1 MSDDPTTENTGP
13 GETARPDERVRP
25 GPEGRRSEDARR
37 TGTRS
42 GPGENTDPTLLEA
55 LPGLARIGARAGFR
69 TLAWMANE
77 TLTTGEE
84 IVSAVAEGES
94 PVPVVR
100 EATREAW
107 GAVARSLGT
116 DDPAGGSRPGSPR
129 ADRTG
134 GPRTRPGS
142 GPVSDEELRR
152 RGARLLAQSA
162 DVRFDED
169 GHPAFTHIL
178 DELTPD
184 EARILRFLATDGPQ
198 PAVDVRTHRPFG
210 VGSELV
216 AAGLSMVGLQAGVR
230 HLDRTR
236 SYLDNLHRLGLVW
249 FSREP
254 VAPGRYQVVEVQP
267 EVAAALERAG
277 RASRTI
283 RRSIHLTPFGEDFC
297 RTCLPVDPPGHAS

>member
-1 MSDDPTTENTGP
+1 MTDEPTTGDPRPTEEDERTG
-13 GETARPDERVRP
+13 ARPRP
-25 GPEGRRSEDARR
+25 GDA
-37 TGTRS
+37 
-42 GPGENTDPTLLEA
+42 PDPTLIEA
-55 LPGLARIGARAGFR
+55 LPGLARIGMRAGIR
-69 TLAWMANE
+69 TLVWMANE
-77 TLTTGEE
+77 TITTGEE

-107 GAVARSLGT
+107 GAVARSLGA
-116 DDPAGGSRPGSPR
+116 DESANPERAGSPR
-129 ADRTG
+129 AERAG
-134 GPRTRPGS
+134 GPRARAGS
-142 GPVSDEELRR
+142 AAVPDDELRR

-169 GHPAFTHIL
+169 SHPAFSHIL

-184 EARILRFLATDGPQ
+184 EARMLRFLATEGPQ
-198 PAVDVRTHRPFG
+198 PSVDVRTNRPFG

-230 HLDRTR
+230 HLDRTQ

-254 VAPGRYQVVEVQP
+254 VAPGRYQVLEVQP

-277 RASRTI
+277 RAPKTI

-297 RTCLPVDPPGHAS
+297 RTCLPVAPPDAGHRS

>member
-1 MSDDPTTENTGP
+1 MSDDPTTENAGPTGEDRRA
-13 GETARPDERVRP
+13 GTRP
-25 GPEGRRSEDARR
+25 GGGDTA
-37 TGTRS
+37 
-42 GPGENTDPTLLEA
+42 DPTLIEA
-55 LPGLARIGARAGFR
+55 LPGLARIGMRAGIR

-77 TLTTGEE
+77 TITTGEE

-107 GAVARSLGT
+107 GAVARSLGA
-116 DDPAGGSRPGSPR
+116 DEAVGDAPAGSARATRSGGARP
-129 ADRTG
+129 
-134 GPRTRPGS
+134 RPGS
-142 GPVSDEELRR
+142 GPVSDAELRR

-162 DVRFDED
+162 DVRHDED
-169 GHPAFTHIL
+169 SHPAFTHIL

-184 EARILRFLATDGPQ
+184 EARILRLLSTEGPQ
-198 PAVDVRTHRPFG
+198 PAVDVRTNRPFG

-230 HLDRTR
+230 HLDRTQ
-236 SYLDNLHRLGLVW
+236 SYLNNLHRLGLVW

-277 RASRTI
+277 RAPKTI
-283 RRSIHLTPFGEDFC
+283 RRSIQLTAFGEDFC
-297 RTCLPVDPPGHAS
+297 RTCLPVDGPPGH

>member
-1 MSDDPTTENTGP
+1 MSDDPTAEDPRPTE
-13 GETARPDERVRP
+13 EDERARARPRA
-25 GPEGRRSEDARR
+25 GDA
-37 TGTRS
+37 
-42 GPGENTDPTLLEA
+42 PDPTLIEA
-55 LPGLARIGARAGFR
+55 LPGLARIGMRAGIR

-77 TLTTGEE
+77 TITTGEE

-107 GAVARSLGT
+107 GAVARSLGA
-116 DDPAGGSRPGSPR
+116 DESADPERAGSPR
-129 ADRTG
+129 ADRAG
-134 GPRTRPGS
+134 GPRTRAGS
-142 GPVSDEELRR
+142 AADNEAELRR

-169 GHPAFTHIL
+169 SHPAFSHIL

-184 EARILRFLATDGPQ
+184 EARMLRFLATEGPQ
-198 PAVDVRTHRPFG
+198 PSVDVRTNRPFG

-254 VAPGRYQVVEVQP
+254 VAPGRYQVLEVQP

-277 RASRTI
+277 RAPKTI

-297 RTCLPVDPPGHAS
+297 RTCLPVAPPDAGHRS